1 MCNDEY
7 TDINDKLSV
16 IAKKLDENQKADEKG
31 D

>member
-1 MCNDEY
+1 MCNDDY

-16 IAKKLDENQKADEKG
+16 TAKELDENQKADEKG

>member
-16 IAKKLDENQKADEKG
+16 IAKELDENQKADEKG